1 MEPPGHSARP
11 AYKCRGAGVAQAE
24 ELNIRRSADERARR
38 LYLVA
43 AMHAPERKPIAPQSP
58 PASDRD
64 VEWESLL
71 LAGFG
76 ATCALIGWLVVGA
89 LTGVGK
95 APTLLFPIAVL
106 VVLVGAV
113 VGLTR
118 AAIALWV
125 ASALSILIFC
135 IVAMTPFVTT
145 LLPTSA
151 LVRRDALPKGGVD
164 AVVVLSAGITADSLL
179 GPEAL
184 DRLLTGLALMRD
196 SVANTL
202 VVTEPR
208 RSKHG
213 STTASD
219 QIRVRSLVARPFPM
233 LMVDS
238 VYTTRDEAVN
248 SWSLLR
254 PRGATRVAVVTS
266 PLHTRRACATFEQVG
281 FTVYCVPAVS
291 RVYSVTAAD
300 NGTDRLNVFREWL
313 YERSAWLEY
322 RARGWVSGAR

>member
-1 MEPPGHSARP
+1 
-11 AYKCRGAGVAQAE
+11 
-24 ELNIRRSADERARR
+24 
-38 LYLVA
+38 
-43 AMHAPERKPIAPQSP
+43 MHAPKRQPIAAPTP
-58 PASDRD
+58 PTRNSD

-71 LAGFG
+71 MAGFG
-76 ATCALIGWLVVGA
+76 ATCALIGWLIIGA

-95 APTLLFPIAVL
+95 APTLLFPIAIL
-106 VVLVGAV
+106 AMLGGAV

-118 AAIALWV
+118 GAIALWV
-125 ASALSILIFC
+125 ISGLAVLVFC

-145 LLPTSA
+145 VLPTSV
-151 LVRRDALPKGGVD
+151 LVRRDPLPKGGVD

-179 GPEAL
+179 SPEAL

-196 SVANTL
+196 TVAPTL

-208 RSKHG
+208 RPG
-213 STTASD
+213 RGITTAAD
-219 QIRVRSLVARPFPM
+219 QARVRSLVARPFPM

-238 VYTTRDEAVN
+238 VHTTHDEAVN
-248 SWSLLR
+248 SWKLLA
-254 PRGATRVAVVTS
+254 PRRATRVAVVTS

-300 NGTDRLNVFREWL
+300 NGTDRLIVFREWL
-313 YERSAWLEY
+313 YERTAWLEY
-322 RARGWVSGAR
+322 RSRNWVSRAR